1 MALTPTVAEMVVA
14 SPAWLLGEKVV
25 VAVASVAPEE
35 VVVEDGVTVEEN
47 PAVAG
52 VVTLKVIGTPG
63 WFVLRVAVTVD
74 AALPA
79 TKLLGLPATLVMVVP
94 VVTVYTAHVGPG
106 YDAGV
111 EPPSIRV
118 VVNVD

>member
-1 MALTPTVAEMVVA
+1 MALTPTVAEMVVE

-25 VAVASVAPEE
+25 VAVADTDPDE
-35 VVVEDGVTVEEN
+35 VVVEDGETVEVN
-47 PAVAG
+47 PELAG

-79 TKLLGLPATLVMVVP
+79 T
-94 VVTVYTAHVGPG
+94 
-106 YDAGV
+106 
-111 EPPSIRV
+111 
-118 VVNVD
+118 N